1 MRRTNS
7 GFVQHVGKK
16 KGNKRGERSEQGTRA
31 EQRDEPDEHPRRP
44 GTPPHPPRT
53 FFLLL
58 LAFAFGWLATPSSSS
73 SVCHSL
79 SRTAQWHCARE
90 ERRREE
96 AEGREPVLR

>member
-16 KGNKRGERSEQGTRA
+16 KKGNKRGERSEQSRTTRRA
-31 EQRDEPDEHPRRP
+31 DEHPRRP

-53 FFLLL
+53 FFFFFSLSPLAGCLPLFLLVCV
-58 LAFAFGWLATPSSSS
+58 
-73 SVCHSL
+73 SVSL

>member
-7 GFVQHVGKK
+7 GFVQHVGKRK
-16 KGNKRGERSEQGTRA
+16 KRQQKGRTKRTGQNNATSPTSTPGGPAHHLT
-31 EQRDEPDEHPRRP
+31 HPVP
-44 GTPPHPPRT
+44 
-53 FFLLL
+53 F
-58 LAFAFGWLATPSSSS
+58 SSSS
-73 SVCHSL
+73 RFRLWLAGYPLFLLVCVSDSL